1 MFAFCK
7 QIMLQWHYDIE
18 KQEHNMILITG
29 ATGLNGT
36 ALLNEFERHNEAVRL
51 LARTAEDAATIK
63 ADSRAQVVIGDML
76 KPETLKEALRD
87 VDKAVLISSADPF
100 AMAETQISFIDAA
113 KEAGVKHIVKLSC
126 LNPDKNSPARFLR
139 MHAEIEEHLERSGM
153 AWTHI
158 RPAHFMQMYLLNAP
172 TIIAQDSFF
181 VPMAEAHVAPTD
193 VHDIAKVFHAVLTS
207 EGHGGKVYEMSGP
220 ESITMHDIAAQFSKA
235 LGRSIN
241 YINVAPEQFR
251 DQAVSAG
258 LPEQL
263 ADAINELYA
272 ERRKGSE
279 ATVLNETHK
288 LFGMRPTTFTEFIDQ
303 NIDAFGG
310 VHM

>member
-1 MFAFCK
+1 
-7 QIMLQWHYDIE
+7 MLQWHYDIE
-18 KQEHNMILITG
+18 KQEHHMILITG

-36 ALLNEFERHNEAVRL
+36 ALLNEFKRHNEPVRL
-51 LARTAEDAATIK
+51 LARTAEDAATIE
-63 ADSRAQVVIGDML
+63 ASVNVQVVVGDML
-76 KPETLKEALRD
+76 KPETLKDALKD
-87 VDKAVLISSADPF
+87 IDKAVLISSADPF
-100 AMAETQISFIDAA
+100 TMAETQISFIDAA
-113 KEAGVKHIVKLSC
+113 KEAGIKHIVKLSC

-139 MHAEIEEHLERSGM
+139 MHAEIEEHLEKSGM

-158 RPAHFMQMYLLNAP
+158 RPAHFMQMYLLNAA
-172 TIIAQDSFF
+172 TIIAQNSFF
-181 VPMAEAHVAPTD
+181 VPMDDAYVAPTD
-193 VHDIAKVFHAVLTS
+193 VHDIAKVFYAVLMS
-207 EGHGGKVYEMSGP
+207 GGHEGKVYEMSGP
-220 ESITMHDIAAQFSKA
+220 ESITMNDIAARLSKA
-235 LGRSIN
+235 LGRTIN
-241 YINVAPEQFR
+241 YVNVAPEEFR

-263 ADAINELYA
+263 VDAINELYA

-288 LFGMRPTTFTEFIDQ
+288 LFGIQPTTFTEFIDQ

>member
-1 MFAFCK
+1 
-7 QIMLQWHYDIE
+7 
-18 KQEHNMILITG
+18 MILITG

-36 ALLNEFERHNEAVRL
+36 ALLSEFKRHNEPVRL
-51 LARTAEDAATIK
+51 LVRTAEDAATIE
-63 ADSRAQVVIGDML
+63 ASVNVQVVVGDML
-76 KPETLKEALRD
+76 KPETLKDALKD
-87 VDKAVLISSADPF
+87 IDKTVLISSADPF
-100 AMAETQISFIDAA
+100 TMAETQISFIDAA
-113 KEAGVKHIVKLSC
+113 KEAGIKHIVKLSC
-126 LNPDKNSPARFLR
+126 LNPDKNSPARFVR
-139 MHAEIEEHLERSGM
+139 MHAEIEEHLEKSGM

-172 TIIAQDSFF
+172 TIITQDSFF
-181 VPMAEAHVAPTD
+181 VPMADAYVAPTD
-193 VHDIAKVFHAVLTS
+193 VHDIAKVFYAVLMS
-207 EGHGGKVYEMSGP
+207 DGHEGKVYEMSGP
-220 ESITMHDIAAQFSKA
+220 ESIAMNDIAAKLSKT
-235 LGRSIN
+235 LGRTIS
-241 YINVAPEQFR
+241 YVDVAPEQFR

-288 LFGMRPTTFTEFIDQ
+288 LFGIQPTTFTEFIDQ
-303 NIDAFGG
+303 NIYAFGG